1 MNEAQRQFLVTL
13 ADRYE
18 TASFIEGDPS
28 WFMHQVSDPF
38 DQETTAFL
46 AMCLSY
52 GSRQQFLPKIEQL
65 MNIAQWHPYDWIANG
80 SFDHTIIPSPQC
92 FYRLYS
98 FADIHALLTAL
109 HDLFRSYGTLG
120 HSTARP

>member
-1 MNEAQRQFLVTL
+1 MNRAQRQLLVTL

-65 MNIAQWHPYDWIANG
+65 MNIAQWHPYDWIAT
-80 SFDHTIIPSPQC
+80 SMLLPSLFLCRHPRTAHSLTRSLSQL
-92 FYRLYS
+92 RN
-98 FADIHALLTAL
+98 IRALCT
-109 HDLFRSYGTLG
+109 DCRRRS
-120 HSTARP
+120 